1 MNEKNELNEVPLW
14 AQELINNVNDLKKK
28 VNETFPEQEK
38 KPDFSAFVEKLKFRG
53 EIPEDK

>member
-1 MNEKNELNEVPLW
+1 MNEKNEFNEVPLW
-14 AQELINNVNDLKKK
+14 AQELIDNVNELKKK

-38 KPDFSAFVEKLKFRG
+38 KHDFSAFVEKLKFRG

>member
-14 AQELINNVNDLKKK
+14 AQELMDTIQELKKK
-28 VNETFPEQEK
+28 VDTTFPEQDK
-38 KPDFSAFVEKLKFRG
+38 KHDFSAFVEKLKFRG